1 MTLLDKNRQRPSVIF
16 MGKDRRFLARCP
28 RCETTV
34 DVRSQHKNFEPLY
47 VESQQGSEFK
57 HRGPTP
63 RRITV
68 RNSVKQFPATTL
80 IFRPE
85 NYRCNIW
92 NSHLNQASS
101 FLENKF
107 VRVFSV
113 NKILSINSFCSDFN
127 YYNYY
132 YGTPQNK
139 RYIKWQV
146 DALIEKKFI

>member
-80 IFRPE
+80 IFIE
-85 NYRCNIW
+85 VYRTPDDPGRHKETEHYRQW
-92 NSHLNQASS
+92 RDTVADMMAEPRSS
-101 FLENKF
+101 VKF
-107 VRVFSV
+107 TNVYPG
-113 NKILSINSFCSDFN
+113 DD
-127 YYNYY
+127 
-132 YGTPQNK
+132 G
-139 RYIKWQV
+139 WG
-146 DALIEKKFI
+146 